1 MAIGAFAAASRVLAA
16 EDPPL
21 GRAFPI
27 EGTPAR
33 AYLQAAIDAASAV
46 RERLWDPESRRLKRS
61 FCRNTS
67 AVDAFADDCAPASPV
82 RQGRRLLRTGR
93 VFCSAPSPE
102 AQPVHLGALHCIC
115 TPRPERILLQITL
128 YCGRVSQVA
137 TN

>member
-27 EGTPAR
+27 EGIPAR
-33 AYLQAAIDAASAV
+33 AYLRAAVEAASAV

-67 AVDAFADDCAPASPV
+67 AVDAFADDCAPACS
-82 RQGRRLLRTGR
+82 LDR
-93 VFCSAPSPE
+93 VAAC
-102 AQPVHLGALHCIC
+102 HALNEYAVLPQAH
-115 TPRPERILLQITL
+115 
-128 YCGRVSQVA
+128 
-137 TN
+137 